1 MIEEQSDGPAKTE
14 LLKVLKNA
22 NTHVADLYEH
32 INVGKK
38 LIDSEY
44 KTLVELEKKLDLP
57 V

>member
-1 MIEEQSDGPAKTE
+1 MIEEQTDGPAKTE

-32 INVGKK
+32 IGVGKK

-44 KTLVELEKKLDLP
+44 KTLIELEKKLDLP